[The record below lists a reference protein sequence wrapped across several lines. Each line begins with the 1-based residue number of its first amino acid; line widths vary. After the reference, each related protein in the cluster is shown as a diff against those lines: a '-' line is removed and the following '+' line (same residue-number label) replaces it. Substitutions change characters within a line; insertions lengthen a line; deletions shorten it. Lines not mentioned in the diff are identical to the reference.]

1 MKKVLVGAALA
12 LGLSGCLPLATV
24 MPLAMSGAGALADKY
39 CSPEAESFRRKT
51 RETVWRDGDFTIIT
65 RDDC

>member
-1 MKKVLVGAALA
+1 MKKVLLGAVVA

-24 MPLAMSGAGALADKY
+24 VPLAMSAAGTVADAY
-39 CSPEAESFRRKT
+39 CSPDAESFRSKT
-51 RETVWRDGDFTIIT
+51 RENVWGDKDFTIIT